1 MCKHINGYTII
12 NCCPHIVRLQDS
24 GGVVHEIPQDEKC
37 LVRVKTTFENGSIAG
52 FDDNTVLM
60 QYIESLPPRIDKTI
74 YIVSNPAMQ
83 IIKRSG
89 IRRDDFRAL
98 GKKVVDDK
106 GNTVSVGLI
115 RL

>member
-1 MCKHINGYTII
+1 MCKRINGYTIV
-12 NCCPHIVRLQDS
+12 NCCPHVVRLQDS
-24 GGVVHEIPQDEKC
+24 DGTVHEIPQDEKS
-37 LVRVKTTFENGSIAG
+37 LVRVKTTFEHGYTAG
-52 FDDNTVLM
+52 FEDNSVIM
-60 QYIESLPPRIDKTI
+60 QCIESLPPRTEKTI

-98 GKKVVDDK
+98 GRKAVDDE
-106 GNTVSVGLI
+106 GNAIRIGLI

>member
-1 MCKHINGYTII
+1 MCKHINGYTIV
-12 NCCPHIVRLQDS
+12 NCCPHIVRLQDTD
-24 GGVVHEIPQDEKC
+24 GIVHEIPQDDKA
-37 LVRVKTTFENGSIAG
+37 LVRVKTTFEHGSLAG
-52 FDDNTVLM
+52 FEDNSVLM
-60 QYIESLPPRIDKTI
+60 QCIESLPPKLEKTV

-98 GKKVVDDK
+98 GKKVIDEN
-106 GNTVSVGLI
+106 GNTVRVGLI